1 MVSFLKNFYS
11 LLSVGSLVF
20 SAITPV
26 NAAFHQKLGDDFFEK
41 IEKILRRFDELE
53 DPIAYVEN

>member
-11 LLSVGSLVF
+11 LLSVGSLVA

-26 NAAFHQKLGDDFFEK
+26 NTTFHQKLGDDFFEK